1 MNEKMRMGW
10 LLLGF
15 GTSLSPLLSAW
26 YVVVASS
33 IVASFYLVLSA
44 RYVVVASLYFYR
56 RLYWRRAPRG
66 PHPSSDL
73 ISGTSSEVLCTSGA
87 FVGPRRRWY
96 DAPWERGRTSTLTTV
111 CIWDAS
117 KVTPVCKWEE
127 SRSNFP
133 GFKTICK
140 RELYAKGG
148 IVTDR

>member
-15 GTSLSPLLSAW
+15 GTSSSPLLSSPQ

-33 IVASFYLVLSA
+33 IVASVCRRRL
-44 RYVVVASLYFYR
+44 FYR
-56 RLYWRRAPRG
+56 RLILSCSIGMVRRRCLALFLLASCTSRTSYRG
-66 PHPSSDL
+66 PHRRYCAPREPLLDL
-73 ISGTSSEVLCTSGA
+73 
-87 FVGPRRRWY
+87 VGCGMMHLGSK
-96 DAPWERGRTSTLTTV
+96 ASRTSTLTTV

-140 RELYAKGG
+140 RELYANG
-148 IVTDR
+148 R

>member
-96 DAPWERGRTSTLTTV
+96 DAPWERGIAHLNAHN
-111 CIWDAS
+111 CLHMGHI
-117 KVTPVCKWEE
+117 
-127 SRSNFP
+127 
-133 GFKTICK
+133 
-140 RELYAKGG
+140 KGHARLQMG
-148 IVTDR
+148 RIAE